1 MKKFAVV
8 LFLLFTGSS
17 INNFAFSQAE
27 VEGIV
32 ESFFDKYEQ
41 SNSDAID
48 YLFSTNEWMEG
59 NKDGINQIKIQLRN
73 FLELVGEYH
82 GYEKVSEILK
92 GESLTQLTYFVKY
105 DRQPI
110 RFIFVFYNPNNE
122 WRIQNFLF
130 DDKILE
136 D

>member
-82 GYEKVSEILK
+82 GYEKVSEISK